1 MYELIHCRCGLIYG
15 ERPETYS
22 SSNPHPRNF
31 CPERAGSGKYLYSYT
46 QAPFSSEL
54 AEQLRLYICRRGEVV
69 FFFPK
74 EGGIYHEENHSAWNI
89 RL

>member
-31 CPERAGSGKYLYSYT
+31 CPECDRAVTMADCWVEPVPESI
-46 QAPFSSEL
+46 
-54 AEQLRLYICRRGEVV
+54 YIHT
-69 FFFPK
+69 PK
-74 EGGIYHEENHSAWNI
+74 HHFHPNWLNN
-89 RL
+89 